1 MFSWLDHDH
10 DVDEDYDGDDDDDN
24 DMILLRVYPCLLFGV
39 GGVWSNPLR
48 RPPKA
53 NPTCLKAESQCEV
66 SFRTAGICCSW
77 YCSESS
83 CRCSLFSDDYTGC
96 YRQFDDLVR

>member
-39 GGVWSNPLR
+39 W
-48 RPPKA
+48 
-53 NPTCLKAESQCEV
+53 
-66 SFRTAGICCSW
+66 
-77 YCSESS
+77 
-83 CRCSLFSDDYTGC
+83 GC
-96 YRQFDDLVR
+96 MV